1 MDYIKRIDELVKLL
15 KQYNYEY
22 YVLDNPTVTDYEYD
36 SLLRELEVLENE
48 HPEYIRSDSP
58 TQKVG
63 DYLKLDLE
71 EIVHDNQMMSLQDVF
86 NYQELREFDERVKKA
101 IGSPNVEYTCELKID
116 GIAST
121 IHYDD
126 GLLVL
131 AATRGNGLIGENI
144 TQNALTIRTLPKVL
158 KKPLTLEVR
167 GEVYMQKDVFDSLNE
182 ERLKENKP
190 LFMNPRN
197 AAGGSLRQLNAEIT
211 KERKLDQFAYT
222 LVNPMNYNI
231 YKQSDVMEFLKN
243 LGFNVNPHYKLCRN
257 IEEVIDYIESFKEK
271 RKELNYATDG
281 IVIKVNDLTL
291 YDIIGYTVKVPKYA
305 VAYKFPAEIVTTKLK
320 DIVFTV
326 GRTGMITPNAVLEPV
341 LVGGTTVSRATLNN
355 EDFIIQRDIRI
366 GDYVKVRKAGEIIP
380 EVVEVDFTKR
390 VGNLAPFKMLTNCPE
405 CGMPLVKREN
415 ESEHHCINPDC
426 CGRILEQLIHF
437 SSRAAMDIEGLGEKQ
452 TELLYNLGY
461 IKDVSDI
468 YLLENYKQ
476 DLLTLDGYGQQKV
489 SNLIEAINKSKQNRL
504 DQLIFGL
511 GIRFVGAK
519 ASKNLVKYYH
529 SIDELK
535 NAKYEDLVLID
546 DIGDVMANSIVDY
559 FKNEHHLNILQKLKL
574 NGVDPKNIVEVNDHQ
589 PLLGKTI
596 VVTGTLETL
605 SRTEANDLIEKNG
618 GKAAS
623 SVSKKTSY
631 VLAGHDAGSKLTKA
645 KDLGIEVITEQEFFE
660 LIKK

>member
-22 YVLDNPTVTDYEYD
+22 YVLDNPSVTDYEYD
-36 SLLRELEVLENE
+36 SLLRELEVLEND

-63 DYLKLDLE
+63 DYLKLDLD
-71 EIVHDNQMMSLQDVF
+71 EIVHSAQMMSLQDVF
-86 NYQELREFDERVKKA
+86 NFQELREFDERVKKA
-101 IGSPNVEYTCELKID
+101 VGTNQVEYTCELKID

-121 IHYDD
+121 IHYED

-131 AATRGNGLIGENI
+131 AATRGNGVVGENI

-158 KKPLTLEVR
+158 KRPLSLEVR
-167 GEVYMQKDVFDSLNE
+167 GEVYMQKDVFNELNLIRE
-182 ERLKENKP
+182 KENKP

-197 AAGGSLRQLNAEIT
+197 AAGGSLRQLNPEIT
-211 KERKLDQFAYT
+211 RERKLDQFAYT
-222 LVNPMNYNI
+222 LVNPEKYNI
-231 YKQSDVMEFLKN
+231 YKQSEVMEFLKE

-257 IEEVIDYIESFKEK
+257 IEEVIKYIESFNEK

-291 YDIIGYTVKVPKYA
+291 YDTIGYTVKVPKYA

-366 GDYVKVRKAGEIIP
+366 GDYVKIRKAGEIIP
-380 EVVEVDFTKR
+380 EVVEVDFSRRTSD
-390 VGNLAPFKMLTNCPE
+390 LAPFQMLTHCPE
-405 CGMPLVKREN
+405 CGMELMKREN
-415 ESEHHCINPDC
+415 ESEHHCVNPNC

-437 SSRAAMDIEGLGEKQ
+437 SSRVAMDIEGLGEKQ

-476 DLLTLDGYGQQKV
+476 DLLTLEGYGQQKV
-489 SNLIEAINKSKQNRL
+489 ANLIDAINKSKQNKL
-504 DQLIFGL
+504 EQLIFGL

-519 ASKNLVKYYH
+519 ASKNLTKFYH
-529 SIDELK
+529 TIDELM
-535 NAKYEDLVLID
+535 NARYEDLIQIE
-546 DIGDVMANSIVDY
+546 DIGDVMARSIVD
-559 FKNEHHLNILQKLKL
+559 FFANSHNVSVIEKLKAF
-574 NGVDPKNIVEVNDHQ
+574 GVNPQSVVEVNNHQ
-589 PLLGKTI
+589 PLVGKTV
-596 VVTGTLETL
+596 VVTGTLNSL
-605 SRTEANDLIEKNG
+605 SRTEANELIEKNG
-618 GKAAS
+618 GKASS

-631 VLAGHDAGSKLTKA
+631 VLAGSDAGSKLTKA
-645 KDLGIEVITEQEFFE
+645 KELGVQVITEEEFFE
-660 LIKK
+660 LIK

>member
-22 YVLDNPTVTDYEYD
+22 YVLDNPSVTDYEYD
-36 SLLRELEVLENE
+36 SLLRELEVLESD

-63 DYLKLDLE
+63 DYLKLDLD
-71 EIVHDNQMMSLQDVF
+71 EIVHSAQMMSLQDVF
-86 NYQELREFDERVKKA
+86 NFQELREFDERVKKA
-101 IGSPNVEYTCELKID
+101 VGTNQIEYTCELKID

-121 IHYDD
+121 IHYED

-131 AATRGNGLIGENI
+131 AATRGNGIVGENI

-158 KKPLTLEVR
+158 KKPLSLEVR
-167 GEVYMQKDVFDSLNE
+167 GEVYMQKDVFNELNLIRE
-182 ERLKENKP
+182 KDNKP

-211 KERKLDQFAYT
+211 RERKLDQFAYT
-222 LVNPMNYNI
+222 LVNPEKYNI
-231 YKQSDVMEFLKN
+231 YKQSEVMEFLKE

-257 IEEVIDYIESFKEK
+257 IEEVIQYIESFNEK

-291 YDIIGYTVKVPKYA
+291 YDLIGYTVKVPKYA

-366 GDYVKVRKAGEIIP
+366 GDYVKIRKAGEIIP
-380 EVVEVDFTKR
+380 EVVEVDFSRRTSD
-390 VGNLAPFKMLTNCPE
+390 LIPFQMLTHCPE
-405 CGMPLVKREN
+405 CGMELTKREN
-415 ESEHHCINPDC
+415 ESEHHCVNPNC

-437 SSRAAMDIEGLGEKQ
+437 SSRVAMDIEGLGEKQ

-476 DLLTLDGYGQQKV
+476 DLLTLEGYGQQKV
-489 SNLIEAINKSKQNRL
+489 ANLIDAINKSKENKL
-504 DQLIFGL
+504 EQLIFGL

-519 ASKNLVKYYH
+519 ASKNLTKFYH
-529 SIDELK
+529 TIDELM
-535 NAKYEDLVLID
+535 NAKYEDLIQIE
-546 DIGDVMANSIVDY
+546 DIGDVMARSIVDY
-559 FKNEHHLNILQKLKL
+559 FDNTHNISVIEKLKSF
-574 NGVDPKNIVEVNDHQ
+574 GVNPQSIVEINNNQ
-589 PLLGKTI
+589 PLLGKTV
-596 VVTGTLETL
+596 VVTGTLNSL
-605 SRTEANDLIEKNG
+605 SRTEANELIEKNG
-618 GKAAS
+618 GKASS

-631 VLAGHDAGSKLTKA
+631 VLAGSDAGSKLTKA
-645 KDLGIEVITEQEFFE
+645 KELGVQVITEEEFFE
-660 LIKK
+660 LIK